1 MNSSIV
7 SIKLSDYAAQV
18 YYSVE
23 STYKSLF
30 ENIYLYAAVS
40 KFCYVLLNE
49 AFKSED
55 SLNLMQ
61 PEDILKEYLHG
72 KKTNYPIPTP
82 SELWCV
88 MMNELIKTIQ
98 TRMVE
103 LQVNIG
109 GFLISI
115 PDGTDY
121 SLYSLIEK
129 ACTFITKNYGIK
141 CILTYNSVSASAAY
155 LKCLINGIGNESKDI
170 FSVKATCFI
179 DFGFNSTE
187 CYVFLLTNLNAIC
200 LAKGRCK
207 GGLNDTYQLIRKK
220 LTNDTEL
227 IPFDKWKSIEKTDC
241 KLIKESFSCF
251 CNPKVNDVHFTNF
264 KQDDVLIYREE
275 LKNDFDNLCK
285 DISSMVK
292 DTIEKAQ
299 GISEN
304 LKTISVGSR
313 EFTLSNLK
321 IDNFYINSEIK
332 NQFLIEELERQ
343 SLTFNDTNYGSTLF
357 AIGCSLSTS
366 FYQRKFGVNKKGFEA
381 SDDIND
387 LFTIQEMIY
396 PSRFI
401 LRKTNNESAD
411 MKFPDQ
417 YCSSE
422 DMIQI
427 GQLEQGDYKLF
438 DCEYKDKSNNMKEL
452 GIFNISSNGCYYA
465 SLGNSIG
472 IKPPEIL
479 YDALSN
485 NVMENIPVEEKELE
499 TKDYVCQCVPKH
511 FNGNDGLEIS
521 CCREIIQPQIVV
533 FDNLLNDEINRFIHL
548 KMSSDEYFK
557 RGNKILTEALRYC
570 KESKIEREEMSRN
583 VYLIRLT
590 SNGDIDKLNKA
601 WDELKSLLFKKKE

>member
-1 MNSSIV
+1 
-7 SIKLSDYAAQV
+7 
-18 YYSVE
+18 
-23 STYKSLF
+23 
-30 ENIYLYAAVS
+30 
-40 KFCYVLLNE
+40 
-49 AFKSED
+49 
-55 SLNLMQ
+55 MQ
-61 PEDILKEYLHG
+61 PEDILKEHLHR
-72 KKTNYPIPTP
+72 KDTNYPMPSP

-88 MMNELIKTIQ
+88 MMNELITTIQ
-98 TRMVE
+98 TRMTE
-103 LQVNIG
+103 LQVDID

-129 ACTFITKNYGIK
+129 ACSFITKNYKIK
-141 CILTYNSVSASAAY
+141 CVLTYNSIIASTAY

-207 GGLNDTYQLIRKK
+207 GGLNDTYQIIRKK
-220 LTNDTEL
+220 LTNSTEL
-227 IPFDKWKSIEKTDC
+227 VPFDKWKSIEKTDC
-241 KLIKESFSCF
+241 KLIKESFSCY

-264 KQDDVLIYREE
+264 NQDDILICRDD

-292 DTIEKAQ
+292 KTIERAQ
-299 GISEN
+299 GMSEK

-332 NQFLIEELERQ
+332 NQFLIEELEGQ

-366 FYQRKFGVNKKGFEA
+366 LYQRKFDANKKGFEA
-381 SDDIND
+381 SDNIND

-401 LRKTNNESAD
+401 LRKNNNENAD
-411 MKFPDQ
+411 IPFPNE

-427 GQLEQGDYKLF
+427 GQLEKGDYKLF
-438 DCEYKDKSNNMKEL
+438 DSEYKDKSNKMKEL
-452 GIFNISSNGCYYA
+452 GMFSVLSNGCYYA

-472 IKPPEIL
+472 IKPQEIL
-479 YDALSN
+479 CD
-485 NVMENIPVEEKELE
+485 VFGTKMVENFTVEKKELE
-499 TKDYVCQCVPKH
+499 TKDYVCQRVEKH
-511 FNGNDGLEIS
+511 FSNGIDELEIL
-521 CCREIIQPQIVV
+521 CCGEIIQPHTAV
-533 FDNLLNDEINRFIHL
+533 FEEGINDEIQRFNHL
-548 KMSSDEYFK
+548 KTSADEFLK
-557 RGNKILTEALRYC
+557 RGNKILTEALRNC
-570 KESKIEREEMSRN
+570 KDSKITREEISRE
-583 VYLIRLT
+583 VYSIRLL
-590 SNGDIDKLNKA
+590 SNGDIDKLNSA
-601 WDELKSLLFKKKE
+601 WDKLKAKLFNKT